1 MEREVAD
8 WGTGRTGH
16 FWRAATGLRSPAG
29 CFLQLG
35 FPLTRMDFLLLQ
47 LLLQAG
53 MLAELKMVPTLFV
66 DMAAEL
72 AGDAPHR
79 SGATPQREG

>member
-1 MEREVAD
+1 MDRGVAD
-8 WGTGRTGH
+8 WGAGRTGH

-29 CFLQLG
+29 HFLQLG
-35 FPLTRMDFLLLQ
+35 FPLTRMGFLLLL

-53 MLAELKMVPTLFV
+53 MLAELKTAPRLFV

-72 AGDAPHR
+72 AGDAPHCSR
-79 SGATPQREG
+79 ATPQREG